1 MEEHKIL
8 ISELDRL
15 NICIYI
21 YILYNTDNI
30 IYIYISIT
38 VVWQLCDH
46 SCNTRASSFCSPEN
60 VGEQG
65 YVDDHDFDD
74 QLEQHPFPTMCPSCS
89 EIRSNKEPKHR
100 TNHHK
105 INELD
110 NTR

>member
-1 MEEHKIL
+1 MNSTTEQLIHESLPTKPK
-8 ISELDRL
+8 ISEP
-15 NICIYI
+15 
-21 YILYNTDNI
+21 
-30 IYIYISIT
+30 IT

-46 SCNTRASSFCSPEN
+46 SCNTRANSFCSPEN